1 MAQVKI
7 PSSQFITQHSPSNY
21 SYRSMPTRVISSEAS
36 AQLSLNGDSPIS
48 EGGWFHIR
56 VRDISSSSS
65 SSSEEAEPRVTIP
78 AVLESVQAL
87 SFIGFTDRAADQ
99 IMYRHSLVSAHRDD
113 VDILSFAKGHIR
125 SAKDA
130 SLPWE
135 NWRDAMDEMGVKN
148 SVQEAIMLPQFES
161 LRLTQSAMFWVL
173 DTISAK
179 YMYLQSI
186 DREVLG
192 YARGPR
198 RSESYVQI
206 ESRLSGESRPSSSS
220 KPTQPSSSKAAQGK
234 ANPQPSQALHLGAND
249 HQVGDGEIELLKGGT
264 QVRLVQAFPSPAD
277 PPNDV
282 INRLQNIFSAI
293 PGDFSPNESALYFT
307 KQRDVAYQ
315 YMDYARERTTEQS
328 QQLLAVGILHV
339 IIPTEFL
346 ADHAQIYGDEWRE
359 FVMHCRLQIG
369 RFPSHLTYLKNTSV
383 IMGPILKA
391 NDAMVRNVVGD
402 GREFRRLEPWRLA
415 NGASAQQQCIKGTNL
430 IEAIN
435 ERARIWLE
443 ILP

>member
-1 MAQVKI
+1 
-7 PSSQFITQHSPSNY
+7 
-21 SYRSMPTRVISSEAS
+21 MPTRVISSEAS

-125 SAKDA
+125 SANDA

-135 NWRDAMDEMGVKN
+135 NWRDAMDEMGVKD

-186 DREVLG
+186 DGEVLG

-206 ESRLSGESRPSSSS
+206 ESRLSGESRPSSSR
-220 KPTQPSSSKAAQGK
+220 PTEPSSSKAAPGR

-249 HQVGDGEIELLKGGT
+249 HQVGAGEIELLKGGT
-264 QVRLVQAFPSPAD
+264 QVRLMQAFRTPTD
-277 PPNDV
+277 PPNAV
-282 INRLQNIFSAI
+282 INRLQNIYSAI
-293 PGDFSPNESALYFT
+293 PGDFSPDEQALYLT

-315 YMDYARERTTEQS
+315 YMDYARERTNEQS
-328 QQLLAVGILHV
+328 QQLLAVGILHI
-339 IIPTEFL
+339 IIPTDLL
-346 ADHAQIYGDEWRE
+346 ADHAQIYADEWRE
-359 FVMHCRLQIG
+359 FVMHCRLQTG
-369 RFPSHLTYLKNTSV
+369 QFPSHLTNLQNTSV

-391 NDAMVRNVVGD
+391 NDAMVRNLVGD
-402 GREFRRLEPWRLA
+402 GLDFHRLEPWRLA
-415 NGASAQQQCIKGTNL
+415 NGASAQQQCIKGINL
-430 IEAIN
+430 IRGMN
-435 ERARIWLE
+435 QRARIWLE
-443 ILP
+443 LLP